1 MSGHS
6 GGMENGKSG
15 PLPDD
20 MRGKFIG
27 MEEEDKSMKRTS
39 LVAAIMLGLVL
50 LGGTAFSA
58 EDMGNMMH
66 QDHDMGKM
74 IHSSTVAGYKF
85 SYHLIDIKAKMEKM
99 KGKME
104 MGEASHH
111 LMVFIS
117 GADGHKAADGDV
129 GFQVEGPDGSV
140 QKQMAMAMSDGFG
153 ANFKLDPGVNYV
165 IKTKA
170 VTGDEK
176 LEDQFT
182 FKLE

>member
-1 MSGHS
+1 MNRKGF
-6 GGMENGKSG
+6 
-15 PLPDD
+15 LAALVLALV
-20 MRGKFIG
+20 
-27 MEEEDKSMKRTS
+27 
-39 LVAAIMLGLVL
+39 LVAGPS
-50 LGGTAFSA
+50 FSA
-58 EDMGNMMH
+58 EDMGQMMH

-74 IHSSTVAGYKF
+74 IHSSMVGGYKF
-85 SYHLIDIKAKMEKM
+85 SYHLIDLKAKMETM
-99 KGKME
+99 KGKID

-117 GADGHKAADGDV
+117 NADGHKAAEGDV

-153 ANFKLDPGVNYV
+153 ANFKLDPGVSYV